1 MNEVEREEL
10 LASFLAG
17 ECREEQKAAL
27 LKLLQADPA
36 FVDEAARL
44 KLLERLV
51 RYELGP
57 AQDKEF
63 VARVTGTVFNP
74 GASWEDPHSRGG
86 VVMGKELNDADLAK
100 VAGGCGGKSKKIKI
114 KKAPKVKK
122 SKGGCR

>member
-1 MNEVEREEL
+1 MSDDEREEL

-17 ECREEQKAAL
+17 ECSAEQKATL
-27 LKLLQADPA
+27 LKLLQSDLA
-36 FVDEAARL
+36 FADEAARL
-44 KLLERLV
+44 RLIERLT
-51 RYELGP
+51 RFELSS

-63 VARVTGTVFNP
+63 VARLSGASVNQ

-100 VAGGCGGKSKKIKI
+100 VAGGCGGKSKKIKS